1 MLNDLTD
8 DGKIRLWELFGSRL
22 TEEFTCAA
30 DFMNNCEK
38 TYGRPTCYPACL
50 PVPAF
55 NSATLDKSM
64 KLLLCTEENRER
76 KCPQPLCKSDIAG
89 SKTVLDK
96 LPKVLIIQLQRFFI
110 QDNQPIKLKHMINI
124 PKTFHPFIGSPKYTL
139 TGAMVHCS
147 EVTSNGH
154 YLALIRCPTSGHVF
168 ICNDDALPKLVTANS
183 KEENLLDTAY
193 MLIYSIEQETKEAL
207 QLHSNRKNLKVS
219 APENSTIQNNQS
231 MQAKALNETIPQSI
245 PDSMS
250 DQIQS
255 PLHKKMKIQPKS
267 VSTVG
272 TSSCSNFYDPEVSPK
287 IDIKKATI
295 NHTNTRKG
303 ESPKPSLFTK
313 EAEEDSTEMGSLPS
327 PSYMSIFDK
336 YRTPDMLSRIESGK
350 DSTEE
355 DCLHSPSYVPIYPRT
370 KIVSSMDVTED
381 SLPTTSKMADAES
394 TLSRIESGK
403 DSTEEDSLPSPSY
416 VPIYPRANIV
426 SSMDVT
432 EDSLPT
438 TSMMQDAKSHLESS
452 PHLLRLTFKD
462 IKEMTRDQLL
472 SYINSTIGDKSSLSE
487 QNTAQLRKS
496 VLNVMLD
503 NKLKDVTTSEAR
515 NILAMFNIVP
525 QNSLNRILKQI
536 KSLAKVNK
544 DTQNILEKL
553 LQQKDAA
560 TIMTPEENNNW
571 EENISKLTPSELKN
585 ILISFQVKPQ
595 NGLKRL
601 FTQLKKLLKNNIACQ
616 QMTKEILRNKRPN
629 EETGTISSQV
639 IYENDFYPANIS
651 EIEVNKM
658 NLRKIREW
666 RLENLISGQFFF
678 KSDILSCPIHVA
690 GVEMHEEL
698 NRITLRQC
706 KTCLEEWP
714 DLEVGPKNGK
724 CKRCAQERLPPEIP
738 PTFSP
743 ENNMH
748 PGQQP
753 ECLKILNTV
762 ETAAISLIC
771 PQMSIYKLKY
781 GSTGLKGHSI
791 SFYQNIQEFV
801 NILPRRPEC
810 LPIIVI
816 KAPNQKVPLSAN
828 RFHILSALQFLIRYN
843 PDYKNIK
850 IDMNNISS
858 YPDNSQS
865 EVENIRILDVEPENV
880 PRKDHVTSGDG
891 NSDNHADLDDS
902 DLVETVAPTEV
913 PTLPISDQI
922 RLGIGVTEVP
932 TDPQVI
938 KWPTREIQ
946 PASEWE
952 PGFFSKSFPNL
963 FPYGTGDITKSRV
976 GKRPEFLQ
984 YIRHLT
990 RLKNNSFAADQRFIL
1005 HVINMYRRHK
1015 ALTLGKTFQIDII
1028 LILF

>member
-38 TYGRPTCYPACL
+38 SYGRPTCYPACL

-55 NSATLDKSM
+55 NSASLDKSM

-76 KCPQPLCKSDIAG
+76 KCPHPLCKSDIAG

-124 PKTFHPFIGSPKYTL
+124 PKTFHPFIGSPKYIL

-219 APENSTIQNNQS
+219 APENSAIQNNQS

-272 TSSCSNFYDPEVSPK
+272 NSSCSNFYDPEVSPK

-295 NHTNTRKG
+295 NHTNARKG
-303 ESPKPSLFTK
+303 ESSKPSLFTK
-313 EAEEDSTEMGSLPS
+313 EAEEDSTEIGFLPS
-327 PSYMSIFDK
+327 PSYISIFDK
-336 YRTPDMLSRIESGK
+336 YRTLDMLSRIESGK
-350 DSTEE
+350 D
-355 DCLHSPSYVPIYPRT
+355 L
-370 KIVSSMDVTED
+370 
-381 SLPTTSKMADAES
+381 
-394 TLSRIESGK
+394 
-403 DSTEEDSLPSPSY
+403 TEEDSLPSPSY
-416 VPIYPRANIV
+416 VPIYPRADIV

-438 TSMMQDAKSHLESS
+438 TSMMQDAESHLESN
-452 PHLLRLTFKD
+452 PHLLRSTFKD

-472 SYINSTIGDKSSLSE
+472 SYINSTIGDKSSLSK

-503 NKLKDVTTSEAR
+503 NKMKDVTSSEAR
-515 NILAMFNIVP
+515 NILTMFNVVP
-525 QNSLNRILKQI
+525 HNSLNRILKQI

-560 TIMTPEENNNW
+560 TIMTPEENTNW
-571 EENISKLTPSELKN
+571 EESISKLTPNELKN

-595 NGLKRL
+595 NGLKRS
-601 FTQLKKLLKNNIACQ
+601 FTQLNKILKNNIECQ

-678 KSDILSCPIHVA
+678 KSDILSCPIRVA

-880 PRKDHVTSGDG
+880 PRKDPVTSGDG

-922 RLGIGVTEVP
+922 RLGIGTTEVP

-952 PGFFSKSFPNL
+952 PGFFFKVLSKSLSLWN
-963 FPYGTGDITKSRV
+963 
-976 GKRPEFLQ
+976 
-984 YIRHLT
+984 
-990 RLKNNSFAADQRFIL
+990 
-1005 HVINMYRRHK
+1005 RRYN
-1015 ALTLGKTFQIDII
+1015 
-1028 LILF
+1028 

>member
-76 KCPQPLCKSDIAG
+76 KCPHPLCKSDIAG

-124 PKTFHPFIGSPKYTL
+124 PKTFHPFIGSPKYIL

-219 APENSTIQNNQS
+219 APENSAIQNNQS

-272 TSSCSNFYDPEVSPK
+272 NSSCSNFYDPEVSPQ

-295 NHTNTRKG
+295 NHTNARKG
-303 ESPKPSLFTK
+303 ESSKPSLFTM
-313 EAEEDSTEMGSLPS
+313 EAEEDSTEIGFLPS
-327 PSYMSIFDK
+327 PSYISIFDK
-336 YRTPDMLSRIESGK
+336 YRTLDMLSRIESGK
-350 DSTEE
+350 D
-355 DCLHSPSYVPIYPRT
+355 L
-370 KIVSSMDVTED
+370 
-381 SLPTTSKMADAES
+381 
-394 TLSRIESGK
+394 
-403 DSTEEDSLPSPSY
+403 TEEDSLPSPSY
-416 VPIYPRANIV
+416 VPIYPRADIV

-438 TSMMQDAKSHLESS
+438 TSMMQDAESHLESN
-452 PHLLRLTFKD
+452 PHLLRSTFKD

-503 NKLKDVTTSEAR
+503 NKMKDVTSSEAR
-515 NILAMFNIVP
+515 NILTMFNVVP
-525 QNSLNRILKQI
+525 QDSLNRILKQI
-536 KSLAKVNK
+536 KSLTKVNK

-571 EENISKLTPSELKN
+571 EENISKLTPNELKH

-595 NGLKRL
+595 NGLKRS

-678 KSDILSCPIHVA
+678 KSDILSCPIRVA

-880 PRKDHVTSGDG
+880 PRKDPVTSGDG

-922 RLGIGVTEVP
+922 RLGIGTTEVP

>member
-1 MLNDLTD
+1 
-8 DGKIRLWELFGSRL
+8 
-22 TEEFTCAA
+22 
-30 DFMNNCEK
+30 
-38 TYGRPTCYPACL
+38 
-50 PVPAF
+50 
-55 NSATLDKSM
+55 
-64 KLLLCTEENRER
+64 
-76 KCPQPLCKSDIAG
+76 
-89 SKTVLDK
+89 
-96 LPKVLIIQLQRFFI
+96 
-110 QDNQPIKLKHMINI
+110 
-124 PKTFHPFIGSPKYTL
+124 
-139 TGAMVHCS
+139 
-147 EVTSNGH
+147 
-154 YLALIRCPTSGHVF
+154 
-168 ICNDDALPKLVTANS
+168 
-183 KEENLLDTAY
+183 
-193 MLIYSIEQETKEAL
+193 
-207 QLHSNRKNLKVS
+207 
-219 APENSTIQNNQS
+219 
-231 MQAKALNETIPQSI
+231 
-245 PDSMS
+245 
-250 DQIQS
+250 
-255 PLHKKMKIQPKS
+255 
-267 VSTVG
+267 
-272 TSSCSNFYDPEVSPK
+272 
-287 IDIKKATI
+287 
-295 NHTNTRKG
+295 
-303 ESPKPSLFTK
+303 
-313 EAEEDSTEMGSLPS
+313 
-327 PSYMSIFDK
+327 
-336 YRTPDMLSRIESGK
+336 
-350 DSTEE
+350 
-355 DCLHSPSYVPIYPRT
+355 
-370 KIVSSMDVTED
+370 
-381 SLPTTSKMADAES
+381 
-394 TLSRIESGK
+394 
-403 DSTEEDSLPSPSY
+403 
-416 VPIYPRANIV
+416 
-426 SSMDVT
+426 MDVT

-438 TSMMQDAKSHLESS
+438 TSMMQDAESHLESN
-452 PHLLRLTFKD
+452 PHLLRSTFKD

-472 SYINSTIGDKSSLSE
+472 SYINSTIGDKSSLSK

-503 NKLKDVTTSEAR
+503 NKLKDVTSSEAR
-515 NILAMFNIVP
+515 NILTMFNVVP

-571 EENISKLTPSELKN
+571 EENISKLTPNELKH

-595 NGLKRL
+595 NGLKRS
-601 FTQLKKLLKNNIACQ
+601 FTQLNKILKNNIECQ

-651 EIEVNKM
+651 EIEVNKI

-678 KSDILSCPIHVA
+678 KSDILSCPIRVA

-880 PRKDHVTSGDG
+880 PRKDPVTSGDG

-922 RLGIGVTEVP
+922 RLGIGTTEVP